1 MGRKTAARG
10 APGGATVALRR
21 RWAGAIAAGL
31 CLLLLGCGKA
41 EVTGQRDIAGPPVTR
56 PVIVYIADFELDTAA
71 IQSEPGVLPR
81 PQLPHGPLG
90 GVLLARRPGAPKD
103 PATRAR
109 ELVDLM
115 ARSLAQDLN
124 AAGTPARRLAPGE
137 PPPPSGW
144 LVRGVFTDVNEGNR
158 LRRALI
164 GFGQGQT
171 ELQLVIAIDDLKA
184 GVPQPFYQLDTSADS
199 GKAPGA
205 AITLNPYMAAARFV
219 MSGSDLDRNV
229 RETAQ
234 KAAAEATARAA
245 R

>member
-1 MGRKTAARG
+1 MEKTTA
-10 APGGATVALRR
+10 GGARASAMAVRRWQVVAL
-21 RWAGAIAAGL
+21 
-31 CLLLLGCGKA
+31 CVLLLGCSKA
-41 EVTGQRDIAGPPVTR
+41 EVTGQRDLAGPPVAK
-56 PVIVYIADFELDTAA
+56 PVIVYIADFELDAA
-71 IQSEPGVLPR
+71 TIQSGPSLLPR

-103 PATRAR
+103 PAARAR

-124 AAGTPARRLAPGE
+124 TAGIPARRLAPGE

-164 GFGQGQT
+164 GFGQGETQ
-171 ELQLVIAIDDLKA
+171 LQLVIAIDDLKA
-184 GVPQPFYQLDTSADS
+184 GTPQPFYQLDTSAES

-205 AITLNPYMAAARFV
+205 AITLNPYLAAARFV

-234 KAAAEATARAA
+234 KVAGEVAGRAA